1 MNSLK
6 KGILTIIGTLYHI
19 NGKNARGF
27 LYFFNFFQ
35 RVLKIA
41 IRGIVTPAKIACA
54 LCRFI
59 PFCIDFTRRKP

>member
-27 LYFFNFFQ
+27 LYFFNFF
-35 RVLKIA
+35 RTVVKMA
-41 IRGIVTPAKIACA
+41 FRGIVAPSKNACA

-59 PFCIDFTRRKP
+59 PFCIDFAAVKP